1 MDEYLR
7 NMHRIAKE
15 RFERERSKC
24 YQRHI
29 RELWA
34 EVEPREQWTSLA
46 GAVVERIT
54 REEAESIILKYE
66 WLAADPRNNAP
77 MGRGIQAFYG
87 LRLNGGLIGAN
98 CLGKMGGDIS
108 NICGKANAKK
118 AVCLHRGAC
127 VFYAPPH
134 AASFFTSRTCKQ
146 AYKDFGW
153 QIFFAYSDTQDASEI
168 GTIYSACNWHF
179 VGEDV
184 GKKQGSFH
192 VDFISPDGMEKVS
205 SYKLNHDTNRKFLR
219 SLGWDETK
227 GPMRPY
233 LKRLGWMP
241 KIVHGKKKWVW
252 FEGTRAE
259 KAYLQSVCR
268 YEFLP
273 YPKRHTAS
281 EAVVAEAIGPS
292 ASKHPTSPFISYASA
307 KVLRLPAGLPQTLP
321 QA

>member
-1 MDEYLR
+1 
-7 NMHRIAKE
+7 MHRIAKE
-15 RFERERSKC
+15 RFERDRSKC

-34 EVEPREQWTSLA
+34 EVEPREQWTSLD

-87 LRLNGGLIGAN
+87 LRLNGELIGAN

-168 GTIYSACNWHF
+168 GTIYSACNWYF
-179 VGEDV
+179 IGEDV

-192 VDFISPDGMEKVS
+192 VDFISPDGTERVS
-205 SYKLNHDTNRKFLR
+205 SYKLNHDTDRKFLR
-219 SLGWDETK
+219 GLGWSEDK

-252 FEGTRAE
+252 FEGTRDE
-259 KAYLQSVCR
+259 KAYLKSVCR

-273 YPKRHTAS
+273 YPKRQTAS
-281 EAVVAEAIGPS
+281 ESDCCRICGCCELRRCLGVARDS
-292 ASKHPTSPFISYASA
+292 LSSPFQERCPSD
-307 KVLRLPAGLPQTLP
+307 LN
-321 QA
+321 

>member
-7 NMHRIAKE
+7 KMHRVAKE
-15 RFERERSKC
+15 RFELDHSKC

-34 EVEPREQWTSLA
+34 EVEPREQLTSLA
-46 GAVVERIT
+46 GAIVERIT

-66 WLAADPRNNAP
+66 WLAADPNKP
-77 MGRGIQAFYG
+77 PIGRGIQACYG
-87 LRLNGGLIGAN
+87 LRLNGELIGAN
-98 CLGKMGGDIS
+98 CLKKIGGGIS
-108 NICGKANAKK
+108 NICGKTNAHK

-146 AYKDFGW
+146 AYKDFGC
-153 QIFFAYSDTQDASEI
+153 QIFFAYSDTAGASEI
-168 GTIYSACNWHF
+168 GTIYSACNWNF
-179 VGEDV
+179 IGEDV
-184 GKKQGSFH
+184 GKAQASFH
-192 VDFISPDGMEKVS
+192 VDFISPDGTKRVS
-205 SYKLNHDTNRKFLR
+205 SYKLNHDTDRKFLR

-233 LKRLGWMP
+233 LKRLGWTP

-252 FEGTRAE
+252 FEGSRAE
-259 KAYLQSVCR
+259 KAYLKSACR

-273 YPKRHTAS
+273 YPKRHPAS
-281 EAVVAEAIGPS
+281 EVTAAAPPPVVSFDDPS
-292 ASKHPTSPFISYASA
+292 VFSQVGAKISL
-307 KVLRLPAGLPQTLP
+307 LRSQ
-321 QA
+321 